1 MRWGRGP
8 EEEGPTGL
16 PRREEGE
23 GPGQAALW
31 FRGTRPVSLGAL
43 QGGLLR
49 HPVAGVAEA
58 PRAVM
63 RVRLLLGPLA
73 LAGPLRGL
81 LRGLGSAA
89 HPVCAAGSL
98 EDGDRLPLGDG
109 WA

>member
-1 MRWGRGP
+1 M
-8 EEEGPTGL
+8 
-16 PRREEGE
+16 
-23 GPGQAALW
+23 
-31 FRGTRPVSLGAL
+31 SLGAL

-49 HPVAGVAEA
+49 HLVAGGAEA